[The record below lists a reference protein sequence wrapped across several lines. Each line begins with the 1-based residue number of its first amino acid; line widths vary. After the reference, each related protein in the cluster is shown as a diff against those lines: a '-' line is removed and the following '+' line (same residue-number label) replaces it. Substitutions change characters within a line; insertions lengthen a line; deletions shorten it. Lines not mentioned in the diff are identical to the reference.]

1 MDKKKVGRKPVD
13 VSADKVEM
21 LSSFGCS
28 TVEIA
33 KLHNCSEATIRT
45 KFREEIER
53 GRESMKIKLRQLQWK
68 TAEQG
73 SNAMLIFLGKQ
84 YLGQS
89 DRNELELVGN
99 LEALLKECGY
109 DESPIEKKSIK
120 QAETLE
126 TPQVP
131 ALA

>member
-1 MDKKKVGRKPVD
+1 MTKKKQGRPKLEIDPQ
-13 VSADKVEM
+13 KVEM
-21 LSSFGCS
+21 LASFGCS

-33 KLHNCSEATIRT
+33 KLHSCDESTIRLRF
-45 KFREEIER
+45 KEEIER

-68 TAEQG
+68 TAESG

-89 DRNELELVGN
+89 ERNELWLVGN
-99 LEALLKECGY
+99 LETLLKECGY
-109 DESPIEKKSIK
+109 EDSPIEQKSIK
-120 QAETLE
+120 QDEALE
-126 TPQVP
+126 GTEVP

>member
-1 MDKKKVGRKPVD
+1 MIEID
-13 VSADKVEM
+13 ADKVEM
-21 LSSFGCS
+21 LASFGCS

-33 KLHNCSEATIRT
+33 KLHNCDEHTIR
-45 KFREEIER
+45 KRFKDELER

-99 LEALLKECGY
+99 LENLLKECGY
-109 DESPIEKKSIK
+109 EDSPIEKKRIK
-120 QAETLE
+120 QDEALE
-126 TPQVP
+126 GTEVP

>member
-1 MDKKKVGRKPVD
+1 MANKKKGRKPVD
-13 VSADKVEM
+13 VSGDKVEM

-33 KLHNCSEATIRT
+33 RLHNCSETTIRT

-53 GRESMKIKLRQLQWK
+53 GRENMRIKLRQLQWK

-99 LEALLKECGY
+99 LENLLKECGY
-109 DESPIEKKSIK
+109 EDSPIEKKSIK
-120 QAETLE
+120 QDEALE
-126 TPQVP
+126 GTEVP